1 MLRRALCSL
10 PLLIASAALAETP
23 HQAWT
28 RAAVASLPI
37 YHEDTDAPGK
47 ADQLDAIADAV
58 ARESL
63 TAPRPPREWAALVL
77 TVARHESGLSS
88 RIIADKCKP
97 RECDR
102 GRARGLG
109 QVHKN
114 SLNAA
119 DWDAAPGNIPVQV
132 RLTSDALKRSYY
144 LCSRSGADWRAA
156 TLSAYAGQ
164 RCSARWAGLET
175 RLATFERL
183 VRVTGGG
190 KS

>member
-1 MLRRALCSL
+1 MRHAALAL

-23 HQAWT
+23 HQAWV
-28 RAAVASLPI
+28 RSAVASLPV
-37 YHEDTDAPGK
+37 YHEDTAAPGK
-47 ADQLDAIADAV
+47 SEQLDAIADAV

-63 TAPRPPREWAALVL
+63 TAPRPPREWAALLL

-88 RIIADKCKP
+88 RIIANRCKP

-109 QVHKN
+109 QVHRN
-114 SLNAA
+114 SLNGA
-119 DWDAAPGNIPVQV
+119 DWDAAPGNVAVQV
-132 RLTSDALKRSYY
+132 KLTSDALKRSYR

-175 RLATFERL
+175 RLVTFERL